1 MTIATLVGWLLA
13 LVAGLSLAI
22 ARRALGA
29 RTEMVARACHEV
41 RGPLTAVRLG
51 LALSTRAGAVAPAR
65 LRAIDLEL
73 DRAALALDDLAEL
86 RAHPAV
92 RAHPTVRMGIPD
104 LDCVRL
110 ASLLD
115 DVLLACEGGAVEA
128 GATVQG
134 GWQGP
139 EAIVWGDRRRLAQ
152 VLGNLLVNAIE
163 HGGPTVRVCG
173 RLWDGVARL
182 EVCDDGP
189 GLPAPVAVLA
199 GRPRG
204 GRGRRGRGLAIAL
217 GIVEAHGGTLAA
229 APVGRGGRIVLT
241 LPATAA

>member
-1 MTIATLVGWLLA
+1 MTIATLAGWLLA
-13 LVAGLSLAI
+13 LVAGLSLVV

-29 RTEMVARACHEV
+29 RAEMVARACHEV

-51 LALSTRAGAVAPAR
+51 LALSTHAGVMAPAR

-73 DRAALALDDLAEL
+73 DRAALALEDLAAL
-86 RAHPAV
+86 RAHPTGRVA
-92 RAHPTVRMGIPD
+92 IPD
-104 LDCVRL
+104 LDRVCL
-110 ASLLD
+110 SALLG

-134 GWQGP
+134 GWEGP
-139 EAIVWGDRRRLAQ
+139 EAIVWGDRRRLGQ
-152 VLGNLLVNAIE
+152 VFGNLLVNAIE

-173 RLWDGVARL
+173 GLHDAVARL

-199 GRPRG
+199 RRPRG
-204 GRGRRGRGLAIAL
+204 GRGQRGRGLAIAL

-229 APVGRGGRIVLT
+229 GPVGCGGRIVLT

>member
-1 MTIATLVGWLLA
+1 MTIAMLAGWLLA
-13 LVAGLSLAI
+13 LVAGLSLVL
-22 ARRALGA
+22 ARRSLGA
-29 RTEMVARACHEV
+29 RTEMIARACHEV

-51 LALSTRAGAVAPAR
+51 LALSTRAGPMAPAR

-73 DRAALALDDLAEL
+73 DRAALALEDLAAL
-86 RAHPAV
+86 RAHPAG
-92 RAHPTVRMGIPD
+92 RAVIPD
-104 LDCVRL
+104 LDRVCL
-110 ASLLD
+110 SALLD

-134 GWQGP
+134 GWEGP
-139 EAIVWGDRRRLAQ
+139 EALVWGDRRRLAQ

-163 HGGPTVRVCG
+163 HGGATIRVRG
-173 RLWDGVARL
+173 RLCDGVARL

-199 GRPRG
+199 GRPHG

-217 GIVEAHGGTLAA
+217 AIAEAHGGTLAA
-229 APVGRGGRIVLT
+229 APVGCGGRIVLT

>member
-13 LVAGLSLAI
+13 LVAALSVAVT
-22 ARRALGA
+22 RRSLGA

-51 LALSTRAGAVAPAR
+51 LALSTRAGSMAPAR

-73 DRAALALDDLAEL
+73 DRAALALEDLAAL
-86 RAHPAV
+86 RAHPPGRVA
-92 RAHPTVRMGIPD
+92 ISD
-104 LDCVRL
+104 LDRVRL
-110 ASLLD
+110 SVLLD
-115 DVLLACEGGAVEA
+115 DALVACEGRAVEA

-134 GWQGP
+134 GWEGP
-139 EAIVWGDRRRLAQ
+139 EAIAWGDRRRLAQ
-152 VLGNLLVNAIE
+152 VLGNLLVNAVE
-163 HGGPTVRVCG
+163 HGGSTVRVLG
-173 RLWDGVARL
+173 RLCDGVARL

-217 GIVEAHGGTLAA
+217 AIVKAHGGTLAA
-229 APVGRGGRIVLT
+229 APVGCGGRVVLT
-241 LPATAA
+241 LPATPG

>member
-1 MTIATLVGWLLA
+1 MTIATLAGWLLA
-13 LVAGLSLAI
+13 VVAGLSLAVV
-22 ARRALGA
+22 RRALGA
-29 RTEMVARACHEV
+29 RTEMVARACHEL

-51 LALSTRAGAVAPAR
+51 LALSTRAGSMAPAH

-73 DRAALALDDLAEL
+73 DRAALALDDLAAL
-86 RAHPAV
+86 RAHPEGRVA
-92 RAHPTVRMGIPD
+92 IPD
-104 LDCVRL
+104 LDRV
-110 ASLLD
+110 SLPALLG
-115 DVLLACEGGAVEA
+115 DVLLACEGRAVEA

-134 GWQGP
+134 GWEGP
-139 EAIVWGDRRRLAQ
+139 DAIVWGDRRRLAQ

-173 RLWDGVARL
+173 RVCDGVARL

-189 GLPAPVAVLA
+189 GLPASVAVLA

-217 GIVEAHGGTLAA
+217 GIVEAHGGTLTA
-229 APVGRGGRIVLT
+229 APVGCGGRIVLT
-241 LPATAA
+241 LPVTAA

>member
-1 MTIATLVGWLLA
+1 MTIATLAGWLLA
-13 LVAGLSLAI
+13 LVAGLSLAA
-22 ARRALGA
+22 ARRSMGA

-41 RGPLTAVRLG
+41 RDPLTAVRLG
-51 LALSTRAGAVAPAR
+51 LALSTRAGSMAPAR

-73 DRAALALDDLAEL
+73 DRAALALEDLATL
-86 RAHPAV
+86 RPQPIRRVA
-92 RAHPTVRMGIPD
+92 IPD
-104 LDCVRL
+104 LDRVCL
-110 ASLLD
+110 SALLD
-115 DVLLACEGGAVEA
+115 DVVVACEGGAVEA

-134 GWQGP
+134 GWEGP
-139 EAIVWGDRRRLAQ
+139 QAIVWGDRRRLAQ

-163 HGGPTVRVCG
+163 HGGPTIRVRG
-173 RLWDGVARL
+173 RLCDGVARL

-189 GLPAPVAVLA
+189 GLPASVAVLA

-217 GIVEAHGGTLAA
+217 AIAEAHDGTLAA
-229 APVGRGGRIVLT
+229 APVGCGGRIVLT